1 MQFRVDLYRQ
11 SIQTVKLEATGWQAQ
26 TEVSPQR
33 GLLVWIARLNQVLI
47 KSVSCLKTSL
57 AIRGLIVKKAKLTM
71 KSHLSTNEWTSTRLC
86 SSLTTNSILEKRN
99 ARLDWCSAYQG
110 NHKSVYLSNSLNR
123 VLNRQIQ
130 QKNYWFRS
138 LLSMRSNPKH
148 EREKEKEWHWL

>member
-86 SSLTTNSILEKRN
+86 SSLTTSSISEKKSVRY
-99 ARLDWCSAYQG
+99 DWCSAYQG
-110 NHKSVYLSNSLNR
+110 NHKSVYLSNLLNHAQ
-123 VLNRQIQ
+123 NRQIQ
-130 QKNYWFRS
+130 PRNYLSRS
-138 LLSMRSNPKH
+138 LLSMRSNPRL